1 MNTNSWVFSSWKGS
15 TRWYMQG
22 DRYRREIRPPLSSHK
37 HSFLP
42 GTKYTAIVGTTK
54 VHHVSRIVLSRTR
67 NGQLFFSWI
76 DLCTRTY
83 STSKVGPKKS
93 LRHFGR
99 DYPNTYSFVVTYRKK
114 KKKKG
119 LSPSDLIEESHPES
133 VAKRTYAHET
143 TRCWLITKL
152 QNGSSG
158 VHSTPVDV
166 FGRCC
171 RGFPVAEPRTRHK
184 HKPPSIKGGQATNKQ
199 NKGSLRTFYE

>member
-114 KKKKG
+114 KKERFVTLGPNRGISSRECCKTH
-119 LSPSDLIEESHPES
+119 LRPRNNPLLTH
-133 VAKRTYAHET
+133 HET
-143 TRCWLITKL
+143 SKWKLRCSFNASWR
-152 QNGSSG
+152 
-158 VHSTPVDV
+158 
-166 FGRCC
+166 FR
-171 RGFPVAEPRTRHK
+171 
-184 HKPPSIKGGQATNKQ
+184 
-199 NKGSLRTFYE
+199 